1 MPIKPS
7 SNISRSRSLRN
18 IAAASISRTYGPMRS
33 RAKRRTASWNIRS
46 SSLSTVKGGGGTV
59 EVSATF
65 GIMPPVYSPGCI
77 IATTGGAMKTW
88 VLALLLI
95 SFAALWAF
103 QAQPRCTAV
112 DPDTAKTGDTVN
124 ATCENVNKSTVA
136 DMFLTDGKDDV

>member
-1 MPIKPS
+1 
-7 SNISRSRSLRN
+7 
-18 IAAASISRTYGPMRS
+18 
-33 RAKRRTASWNIRS
+33 
-46 SSLSTVKGGGGTV
+46 
-59 EVSATF
+59 
-65 GIMPPVYSPGCI
+65 
-77 IATTGGAMKTW
+77 MKTW

-136 DMFLTDGKDDV
+136 DMFLTDGKDDTRIAIMEHVEDKIKFQVPRIKPGRYHLAFLTANKASMIEQPVALTVEQ